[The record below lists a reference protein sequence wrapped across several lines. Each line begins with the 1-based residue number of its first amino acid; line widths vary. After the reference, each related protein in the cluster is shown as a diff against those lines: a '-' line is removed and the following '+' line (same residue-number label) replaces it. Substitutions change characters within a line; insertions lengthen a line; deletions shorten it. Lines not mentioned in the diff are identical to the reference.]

1 MFFTSKSG
9 KIKTGKN
16 LLMTLKTYL
25 WLIALASFVA
35 LGCFLGILWCFSP
48 QNANPTILILL
59 FLSLFLA
66 MCGFFS
72 LFGFYWRRKR
82 NKTKPAEHFL
92 GTSFREGTLLSLLLI
107 GFLLM
112 QLGGVFYWWTSSIFL
127 IIVVAIEIAFL
138 QQE

>member
-1 MFFTSKSG
+1 
-9 KIKTGKN
+9 
-16 LLMTLKTYL
+16 MTLKTYL
-25 WLIALASFVA
+25 WLIGLASLVA

-48 QNANPTILILL
+48 QNASPVILILL

-72 LFGFYWRRKR
+72 LLGLGGRRLR
-82 NKTKPAEHFL
+82 NKAKPAEHFL

-112 QLGGVFYWWTSSIFL
+112 QLGGVLYWWTSLIFL
-127 IIVVAIEIAFL
+127 IIVVAIEIVFL
-138 QQE
+138 QEEKD

>member
-1 MFFTSKSG
+1 
-9 KIKTGKN
+9 
-16 LLMTLKTYL
+16 MTLKTYL
-25 WLIALASFVA
+25 WLIGLASLVA

-48 QNANPTILILL
+48 QNANPAILILL

-72 LFGFYWRRKR
+72 LLGLYWRRLR
-82 NKTKPAEHFL
+82 NKTKSAEHFL

-112 QLGGVFYWWTSSIFL
+112 QLGGVLYWWTSLIFL

-138 QQE
+138 QEGGE